1 MSNAKSLWRIV
12 CWSLLAMVAGA
23 AGGSE
28 ALARQASGKPKTIV
42 LGFDGADADLT
53 AQWMAEG
60 ALPNL
65 KRLADRGSFSPLG
78 TANPA
83 QSPVSW
89 AVMIT
94 ASNPGKTNVP
104 DFVRKTTDNA
114 KTGPRAG
121 MPGPRLAGVRK
132 EMVDAARVGDY
143 VPLAGGEKILM
154 WVAAEHNRKT
164 AIAMVFGL
172 VLLVFFVIFRLAL
185 RVNAKLALVLGSVLG
200 GVGAFLV
207 RGAMSEIPTRFPVPV
222 AEMEGERFWD
232 VLARNGVR
240 FTGLQVPAAFPAKA
254 ETGARLL
261 AGLFTPDVRGGPGA
275 WYVFTNDEWAS
286 SRPVATE
293 TGGDVIKIWEDKD
306 GKYRGKLPGPE
317 NFVHKDRLDR
327 AIDLLTRE
335 LKELGITQDRKDEL
349 EDRIEDVH
357 AERERLAAEG
367 KLETEVDFV
376 LEPDFANRK
385 LKITIDGHTQ
395 EVAEGAWTGEYF
407 RMLYRMTKFVKIDAV
422 ARIYVEECHRDAD
435 DNKRLR
441 IFVPPISI
449 SPEVQPPVLPISA
462 PREFVR
468 ELADEIGLFDTIGWA
483 CWTNALKDEEISE
496 RAFLT
501 GLQNTLEW
509 RTKQLEHELAK
520 DDWEVLFH
528 VESVTDRAGHMFY
541 RFVDELHPNYGL
553 KTKDGGFV
561 RDLEFECYGRK
572 FALKD
577 AIKET
582 YKEMDRIVGSI
593 LDRIDAGKF
602 GANATL
608 MVISDH
614 GFDSFRYGVNL
625 NNWLYSNGYLAI
637 DPQKIA
643 QIQAG
648 NVGGLLGGSMVID
661 YPDWTQTKA
670 YSLGLGKIY
679 LNVKGREPHGIVDP
693 KDVAA
698 LKKEIIAK
706 LESFVD
712 PRPGF
717 EGQKPVL
724 RAYDG
729 AEIYSGKWFEE
740 PGDIILGFNSGYRVS
755 WQTSLGGFEI
765 DTKDFAGIGPNP
777 EPWTGD
783 HCGVDPSLVKGIFF
797 SNKKIPAGFEP
808 SLLNISPT
816 VLAIYGVDRPKEWDG
831 QPMELK

>member
-1 MSNAKSLWRIV
+1 MSNPKSLWRMV
-12 CWSLLAMVAGA
+12 SSLLLA
-23 AGGSE
+23 AFACA
-28 ALARQASGKPKTIV
+28 ALGDDATARQASGKPKTII
-42 LGFDGADADLT
+42 LGFDGADADL
-53 AQWMAEG
+53 AAKWMAEG
-60 ALPNL
+60 ELPNL
-65 KRLADRGSFSPLG
+65 KRLSERGSFSPLG

-104 DFVRKTTDNA
+104 DFVRKTTS
-114 KTGPRAG
+114 AG
-121 MPGPRLAGVRK
+121 SKKDLPGPRLAGVRK

-154 WVAAEHNRKT
+154 WVAAEHNRKAAL
-164 AIAMVFGL
+164 AITFGI
-172 VLLVFFVIFRLAL
+172 VLLLFFVIFRLVL
-185 RVNAKLALVLGSVLG
+185 RVNAKVAVLLGSVLG

-254 ETGARLL
+254 ESGARLL

-286 SRPVATE
+286 SRPVGTE
-293 TGGDVIKIWEDKD
+293 TGGEVIKIWEDKD
-306 GKYRGKLPGPE
+306 GKYRGKLPGPD
-317 NFVHKDRLDR
+317 NFVHKDRIDR
-327 AIDLLTRE
+327 GIAAIE
-335 LKELGITQDRKDEL
+335 AAMNELGISQGMKDEL
-349 EDRIEDVH
+349 EDRKEDLL

-367 KLETEVDFV
+367 KLDPEVEFV
-376 LEPDFANRK
+376 LEPDFVNRK
-385 LKITIDGHTQ
+385 VKITIDGHTQ
-395 EVAEGAWTGEYF
+395 EVAEGAWTKDYF
-407 RMLYRMTKFVKIDAV
+407 RMLYRLTKFVKIDAV
-422 ARIYVEECHRDAD
+422 ARIYVEECQRDGD
-435 DNKRLR
+435 DNERLR
-441 IFVPPISI
+441 LFVPPISI

-468 ELADEIGLFDTIGWA
+468 ELAEEIGLFDTIGWA

-501 GLQNTLEW
+501 GLENTLEW

-520 DDWEVLFH
+520 DDWDVLFH

-541 RFVDELHPNYGL
+541 RFLDEKHPNYGM
-553 KTKDGGFV
+553 KTKDDGFV

-582 YKEMDRIVGSI
+582 YKEMDRIVGSV

-602 GANATL
+602 GSNATL

-637 DPQKIA
+637 DKNEIA
-643 QIQAG
+643 KIQAG
-648 NVGGLLGGSMVID
+648 SVGGLLGGQTVID
-661 YPDWTQTKA
+661 YPIWNETKA

-679 LNVKGREPHGIVDP
+679 LNVKGREPRGIVDP
-693 KDVAA
+693 KDVPA

-717 EGQKPVL
+717 EGVKPVL
-724 RAYDG
+724 KAYDA
-729 AEIYSGKWFEE
+729 AEIYSGPWSEE

-755 WQTSLGGFEI
+755 WQTSLGSFER
-765 DTKDFAGIGPNP
+765 DTMETAGVGPNP

-783 HCGVDPSLVKGIFF
+783 HCGVDPSLVKGIFY
-797 SNKKIPAGFEP
+797 SNKKLPAGFEP
-808 SLLNISPT
+808 TLLNIAPT
-816 VLAIYGVDRPKEWDG
+816 VLATYGVERPKEWDG